1 MSEAES
7 YTEEAEHEE
16 VVVEKNL
23 EMGDMPACLSLL
35 CKIDSGLGKFF
46 FYLNCPGVQIFLFEN
61 FWSFF

>member
-46 FYLNCPGVQIFLFEN
+46 FI
-61 FWSFF
+61 